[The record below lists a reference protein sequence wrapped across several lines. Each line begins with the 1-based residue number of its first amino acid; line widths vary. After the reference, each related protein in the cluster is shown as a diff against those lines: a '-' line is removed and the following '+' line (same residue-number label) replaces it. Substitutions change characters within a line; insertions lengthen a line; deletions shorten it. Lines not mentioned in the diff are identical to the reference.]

1 MRAHE
6 HLDALAEAQCCAD
19 ATVVLDEP
27 GRAAV
32 RTLSYGA
39 AAIAGAALT
48 AALLLGFDFTA
59 EPAPECAVPVPAT
72 EIHPMEHRT

>member
-1 MRAHE
+1 MFDSSNHCG
-6 HLDALAEAQCCAD
+6 DAS
-19 ATVVLDEP
+19 VVLDEP

-32 RTLSYGA
+32 RALSYGA

-59 EPAPECAVPVPAT
+59 EPVPECAVPMPAT
-72 EIHPMEHRT
+72 EIRPTELRA